1 MCGYSGITHE
11 YHVITCVNV
20 LSHAQTPHFHASQ
33 SPGIDEKIPFTL
45 VKSRYCVCFVDIL
58 VMARLLS
65 KLCERRAF
73 SAPNVQTV
81 ILSLCYCYGVKVYL
95 KG

>member
-65 KLCERRAF
+65 KLWREELSVLQMYKLLF
-73 SAPNVQTV
+73 YPFV
-81 ILSLCYCYGVKVYL
+81 IVMVL
-95 KG
+95 KCT